1 MVDILTQLSELLA
14 AVAVIFVLVIFV
26 ILNRKNTQLAAQL
39 THAKMQHQQLQDEQ
53 QKLNKQFVEFR
64 TASINMGQKVA
75 DMTQLSQHLDERL
88 NELENTDVDSR
99 LYSRA
104 NKLVQLGAG
113 INELME
119 ECELP
124 KAEAELMLSLQAKI
138 AGGKGSI
145 SSLRFEDDDEY

>member
-14 AVAVIFVLVIFV
+14 AAAVILVLVIFV
-26 ILNRKNTQLAAQL
+26 ILNRKNAQLAAQL
-39 THAKMQHQQLQDEQ
+39 THAQKQNQQLKDEQ

-75 DMTQLSQHLDERL
+75 DITQLSQHFDERL
-88 NELENTDVDSR
+88 NELENTDADSR

-124 KAEAELMLSLQAKI
+124 KAEAELMMSLQAKI

-145 SSLRFEDDDEY
+145 PPLRFEDED

>member
-1 MVDILTQLSELLA
+1 MVDILTQLSELF
-14 AVAVIFVLVIFV
+14 AVTAMILVLVVFF
-26 ILNRKNTQLAAQL
+26 ILNRKNKQLVTELTLAQ
-39 THAKMQHQQLQDEQ
+39 KQNKQLQDEQ

-64 TASINMGQKVA
+64 TGSINLGQQVA
-75 DMTQLSQHLDERL
+75 ELTKLSQHFDDRL

-124 KAEAELMLSLQAKI
+124 KAEAELMMSLQAKI
-138 AGGKGSI
+138 AKGKGSI
-145 SSLRFEDDDEY
+145 PPLRLEDED

>member
-1 MVDILTQLSELLA
+1 MVDILTQLSELFA
-14 AVAVIFVLVIFV
+14 ATAMILVLVVFF
-26 ILNRKNTQLAAQL
+26 ILNRKNNKLVEELALAQKQNK
-39 THAKMQHQQLQDEQ
+39 HLQDEQ
-53 QKLNKQFVEFR
+53 QKLYKQFVEFR
-64 TASINMGQKVA
+64 TGSINLGQQVA
-75 DMTQLSQHLDERL
+75 EMTQLSQHFDDRL

-124 KAEAELMLSLQAKI
+124 KAEAELMMSLQTKI
-138 AGGKGSI
+138 AAGKGSI
-145 SSLRFEDDDEY
+145 PRLRLEDED

>member
-14 AVAVIFVLVIFV
+14 AAAVILVLVIFI
-26 ILNRKNTQLAAQL
+26 ILNRKNAQLTAQL
-39 THAKMQHQQLQDEQ
+39 THAQKQNQQLQDEQ
-53 QKLNKQFVEFR
+53 KRLSKQFVEFR
-64 TASINMGQKVA
+64 TASISMGQKVA
-75 DMTQLSQHLDERL
+75 DISQLSQHFDERL
-88 NELENTDVDSR
+88 NELENTDADSR

-124 KAEAELMLSLQAKI
+124 KAEAELMMSLQAKI

-145 SSLRFEDDDEY
+145 PPLRFEDED

>member
-1 MVDILTQLSELLA
+1 MVDILTQLSELFA
-14 AVAVIFVLVIFV
+14 ATAMILVLVVFF
-26 ILNRKNTQLAAQL
+26 ILNRKNNKLVEELAL
-39 THAKMQHQQLQDEQ
+39 AKKQNKHLQDEQ
-53 QKLNKQFVEFR
+53 QKLYKQFVEFR
-64 TASINMGQKVA
+64 TGSINLGQQVA
-75 DMTQLSQHLDERL
+75 EMTQLSQHFDDRL

-124 KAEAELMLSLQAKI
+124 KAEAELMMSLQTKI
-138 AGGKGSI
+138 AAGKGSI
-145 SSLRFEDDDEY
+145 PRLRLEDED

>member
-14 AVAVIFVLVIFV
+14 AAAVILVLVIFI
-26 ILNRKNTQLAAQL
+26 ILNRKNAQLTAQL
-39 THAKMQHQQLQDEQ
+39 THAQKQNQQLQDEQ
-53 QKLNKQFVEFR
+53 KRLSKQFVEFR
-64 TASINMGQKVA
+64 TASISMGQKVA
-75 DMTQLSQHLDERL
+75 DISQLSQHFDERL
-88 NELENTDVDSR
+88 NELENTDADSR
-99 LYSRA
+99 VYSRA

-124 KAEAELMLSLQAKI
+124 KAEAELMMSLQAKI

-145 SSLRFEDDDEY
+145 PPLRFEDED

>member
-14 AVAVIFVLVIFV
+14 ATAMILVLVFFFVL
-26 ILNRKNTQLAAQL
+26 NRRNKQLVQQL
-39 THAKMQHQQLQDEQ
+39 TEAKAQYKNLQDEQ
-53 QKLNKQFVEFR
+53 QKLQKQFLEFR
-64 TASINMGQKVA
+64 SGSINMGQKVA
-75 DMTQLSQHLDERL
+75 EMTQLSQHFDDRL

-124 KAEAELMLSLQAKI
+124 KAEAELMMSLQAKI
-138 AGGKGSI
+138 AGGKGSMPP
-145 SSLRFEDDDEY
+145 LRMEDEE

>member
-1 MVDILTQLSELLA
+1 MVDILTQLSELF
-14 AVAVIFVLVIFV
+14 AVTAMILVLVVFF
-26 ILNRKNTQLAAQL
+26 ILNRKNKQLVTELTLAQ
-39 THAKMQHQQLQDEQ
+39 KQNKQLQDEQ

-64 TASINMGQKVA
+64 TGSINLGQQVA
-75 DMTQLSQHLDERL
+75 ELTQLSQHFDDRL

-124 KAEAELMLSLQAKI
+124 KAEAELMMSLQAKI

-145 SSLRFEDDDEY
+145 PPLRFEDED

>member
-1 MVDILTQLSELLA
+1 MVDILTQLSELF
-14 AVAVIFVLVIFV
+14 AVTAMILVLVVFF
-26 ILNRKNTQLAAQL
+26 ILNRKNKQLVTELALAQ
-39 THAKMQHQQLQDEQ
+39 KQNKQLQDEQ

-64 TASINMGQKVA
+64 TGSINLGQQVA
-75 DMTQLSQHLDERL
+75 ELTQLSQHFDDRL

-124 KAEAELMLSLQAKI
+124 KAEAELMMSLQAKI
-138 AGGKGSI
+138 AKGKGSI
-145 SSLRFEDDDEY
+145 PPLRLEDED

>member
-14 AVAVIFVLVIFV
+14 ATAVILVLVIFI
-26 ILNRKNTQLAAQL
+26 ILNRKNAQLTAQL
-39 THAKMQHQQLQDEQ
+39 THAQKQNQQLQDEQ
-53 QKLNKQFVEFR
+53 KRLSKQFVEFR
-64 TASINMGQKVA
+64 TASISMGQKVA
-75 DMTQLSQHLDERL
+75 DISQLSQHFDERL
-88 NELENTDVDSR
+88 NELENTDADSR

-124 KAEAELMLSLQAKI
+124 KAEAELMMSLQAKI

-145 SSLRFEDDDEY
+145 PPLRFEDED

>member
-1 MVDILTQLSELLA
+1 MVDILTQLSELF
-14 AVAVIFVLVIFV
+14 AVTAMILVLVVFF
-26 ILNRKNTQLAAQL
+26 ILNRKNKQLVTELTLAQ
-39 THAKMQHQQLQDEQ
+39 KQNKQLQDEQ

-64 TASINMGQKVA
+64 TGSINLGQQVA
-75 DMTQLSQHLDERL
+75 ELTQLSQYFDDRL

-124 KAEAELMLSLQAKI
+124 KAEAELMMSLQAKI
-138 AGGKGSI
+138 AKGKGSI
-145 SSLRFEDDDEY
+145 PPLRLEDED

>member
-1 MVDILTQLSELLA
+1 MVDILTQLSELFA
-14 AVAVIFVLVIFV
+14 ATAMILVLVVFF
-26 ILNRKNTQLAAQL
+26 ILNRKNNKLVEKLALAQKQNK
-39 THAKMQHQQLQDEQ
+39 HLQDEQ
-53 QKLNKQFVEFR
+53 QKLYKQFVEFR
-64 TASINMGQKVA
+64 TGSINLGQQVA
-75 DMTQLSQHLDERL
+75 EMTQLSQHFDDRL

-124 KAEAELMLSLQAKI
+124 KAEAELMMSLQTKI
-138 AGGKGSI
+138 AAGKGSI
-145 SSLRFEDDDEY
+145 PRLRLEDED

>member
-14 AVAVIFVLVIFV
+14 ATAMILVLVFFFVL
-26 ILNRKNTQLAAQL
+26 NRRNKQLVQQL
-39 THAKMQHQQLQDEQ
+39 TEAKAQYKNLQDEQ
-53 QKLNKQFVEFR
+53 QKLQKQFVEFR
-64 TASINMGQKVA
+64 SGSINMGQKVA
-75 DMTQLSQHLDERL
+75 EMTQLSQHFDDRL

-124 KAEAELMLSLQAKI
+124 KAEAELMMSLQAKI
-138 AGGKGSI
+138 VGCKGTMPP
-145 SSLRFEDDDEY
+145 

>member
-1 MVDILTQLSELLA
+1 MVDILTQLSELF
-14 AVAVIFVLVIFV
+14 AVTAMILVLVVFF
-26 ILNRKNTQLAAQL
+26 ILNRKNKQLVTELTLAQ
-39 THAKMQHQQLQDEQ
+39 KQNKQLQDEQ

-64 TASINMGQKVA
+64 TGSINLGQQVA
-75 DMTQLSQHLDERL
+75 ELTQLSQHFDDRL

-124 KAEAELMLSLQAKI
+124 KAEAELMMSLQAKI
-138 AGGKGSI
+138 AKGKGSI
-145 SSLRFEDDDEY
+145 PPLRLEDED

>member
-14 AVAVIFVLVIFV
+14 ATAMILVLVFFFVL
-26 ILNRKNTQLAAQL
+26 NRRNKQLVQQL
-39 THAKMQHQQLQDEQ
+39 TEAKAQYKNLQDEQ
-53 QKLNKQFVEFR
+53 QKLQKQFVEFR
-64 TASINMGQKVA
+64 SGSINMGQKVA
-75 DMTQLSQHLDERL
+75 EMTQLSQHFDDRL

-124 KAEAELMLSLQAKI
+124 KAEAELMMSLQAKI
-138 AGGKGSI
+138 VGGKGTMPP
-145 SSLRFEDDDEY
+145 LRMEDEE

>member
-1 MVDILTQLSELLA
+1 MQ
-14 AVAVIFVLVIFV
+14 
-26 ILNRKNTQLAAQL
+26 QL
-39 THAKMQHQQLQDEQ
+39 TEAKAQYKNLQDEQ
-53 QKLNKQFVEFR
+53 QKLQKQFVEFR
-64 TASINMGQKVA
+64 SGSINMGQKVA
-75 DMTQLSQHLDERL
+75 EMTQLSQHFDDRL

-124 KAEAELMLSLQAKI
+124 KAEAELMMSLQAKI
-138 AGGKGSI
+138 AGGKGSMPP
-145 SSLRFEDDDEY
+145 LRMEDEE

>member
-1 MVDILTQLSELLA
+1 MVDILTQLSELF
-14 AVAVIFVLVIFV
+14 AVTAMILVLVVFF
-26 ILNRKNTQLAAQL
+26 ILNRKNKQLVTEFTLAQ
-39 THAKMQHQQLQDEQ
+39 KQNKQLQDEQ

-64 TASINMGQKVA
+64 TGSINLGQQVA
-75 DMTQLSQHLDERL
+75 ELTKLSQHFDDRL

-124 KAEAELMLSLQAKI
+124 KAEAELMMSLQAKI
-138 AGGKGSI
+138 AKGKGSI
-145 SSLRFEDDDEY
+145 PPLRLEDED

>member
-14 AVAVIFVLVIFV
+14 AAAVILVLVIFV

-39 THAKMQHQQLQDEQ
+39 THAQKQHQQLQEEQ

-75 DMTQLSQHLDERL
+75 DITQLNQHFDERL
-88 NELENTDVDSR
+88 NELENTDADSR

-124 KAEAELMLSLQAKI
+124 KAEAELMMSLQAKI

-145 SSLRFEDDDEY
+145 PPLRFEGED